1 MYNCLDLH
9 FIAVVLQRPFLFSR
23 ILIYNAI
30 SCSCYRVLQ
39 YLRPFSV
46 LSLSFLHYL
55 YKLLLLDGY
64 SVIRQCVST
73 FRCCCCFC
81 AGFCFCWYCLSLS
94 VGFVFW
100 LRKLNA
106 SRRPDVSNVQ
116 WALRHGSGEVGGRE
130 ERLLSGERGGGR
142 CTGC

>member
-1 MYNCLDLH
+1 M
-9 FIAVVLQRPFLFSR
+9 PFRAPVIVF
-23 ILIYNAI
+23 
-30 SCSCYRVLQ
+30 

-130 ERLLSGERGGGR
+130 ERLLRGDRGGAVLVVRTGR
-142 CTGC
+142 QSLDPLVTDWPLAYATEPRIMPEVD